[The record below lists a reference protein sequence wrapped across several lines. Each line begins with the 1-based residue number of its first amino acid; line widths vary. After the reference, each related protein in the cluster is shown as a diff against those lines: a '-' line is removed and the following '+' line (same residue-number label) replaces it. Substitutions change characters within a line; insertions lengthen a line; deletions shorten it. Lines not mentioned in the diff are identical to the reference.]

1 MSYVLEGGQLG
12 NRLAFF
18 VLASGQRWVLGAGS
32 LLIPFDSV
40 VVARQLSKAGGFFLC
55 KTVEQSANGV
65 APNECNHGKDR
76 AHRCTL
82 VELDRIPQPVHQN
95 IHEHE
100 VDNVTNNHVGCALSC
115 VPHRRLL
122 VVSAEQS
129 GLPSLPSSTATLS
142 EAPPPA
148 GSRDASPAS

>member
-1 MSYVLEGGQLG
+1 MLTKASWETGWPFF
-12 NRLAFF
+12 LAP
-18 VLASGQRWVLGAGS
+18 RWCWVLGAGRVV
-32 LLIPFDSV
+32 DSF
-40 VVARQLSKAGGFFLC
+40 RQRCCGPSAVKGWRVFC
-55 KTVEQSANGV
+55 VKTVEQSANGV
-65 APNECNHGKDR
+65 APHECDHGEDC

-82 VELDRIPQPVHQN
+82 VELDRIPQPAHQN

-115 VPHRRLL
+115 VPHRWLL